1 MYLPWA
7 LGVQR
12 ALEGLV
18 SHHPPEERT
27 VEAAAFRLA
36 RIGWVLWQ
44 SAGHPL
50 HALPTAPVHSW

>member
-12 ALEGLV
+12 ALVGLV
-18 SHHPPEERT
+18 SRHPPEERT
-27 VEAAAFRLA
+27 VETAAFRLA
-36 RIGWVLWQ
+36 RIGWVLWP

-50 HALPTAPVHSW
+50 SAFPSTLVHSW